1 MRITQ
6 KVKKILDWYE
16 GDPPGVKAN
25 LARILCTGKLAG
37 TGKVVILPVD
47 QGFEHGPARS
57 FAPNPPA
64 YDPHY
69 HYQLAIE
76 DASDAA
82 ACASV
87 IFVDASLSGAAPFS
101 DEPVAPGAGVACF
114 ASHAVPPGVVVGLCR
129 SVYGRSPDAR
139 VIGIRGYAFDFE
151 EGLTERARANLE
163 QAVAYIRSLLPS
175 GDAHA

>member
-1 MRITQ
+1 MRGARASDAP
-6 KVKKILDWYE
+6 VLVLGYGNPGR
-16 GDPPGVKAN
+16 GDDGLGPAAAEAIEQLGIPGVRTSAN
-25 LARILCTGKLAG
+25 
-37 TGKVVILPVD
+37 
-47 QGFEHGPARS
+47 
-57 FAPNPPA
+57 
-64 YDPHY
+64 
-69 HYQLAIE
+69 YQLAIE

>member
-1 MRITQ
+1 LRGARASDAP
-6 KVKKILDWYE
+6 VLVLGYGNPGR
-16 GDPPGVKAN
+16 GDDGLGPAAAEAIEQLGIPGVRTSAN
-25 LARILCTGKLAG
+25 
-37 TGKVVILPVD
+37 
-47 QGFEHGPARS
+47 
-57 FAPNPPA
+57 
-64 YDPHY
+64 
-69 HYQLAIE
+69 YQLAIE